1 VAVQMAMLTVWI
13 RESSRSPAR
22 SVGRDILASVAMPT
36 HLGPFVRKF
45 HENAGYLSTNLLQDV
60 TGVDGVVWIFMGE
73 PTRNETALGP
83 RIFVVPGARLA
94 VSSLTHAAA
103 VRITIPPELV
113 GTLPPRLSMQ
123 AASFAAAN
131 RSVLQLYWLGE
142 MGTQDALDLL
152 VRV

>member
-1 VAVQMAMLTVWI
+1 
-13 RESSRSPAR
+13 
-22 SVGRDILASVAMPT
+22 MPT
-36 HLGPFVRKF
+36 HLGPFVRRF

-60 TGVDGVVWIFMGE
+60 TGVEGAVVWIFMGE

-83 RIFVVPGARLA
+83 RILVVPGERLT
-94 VSSLTHAAA
+94 VISLSNAAA
-103 VRITIPPELV
+103 VRITTPPEIV

-123 AASFAAAN
+123 AAAFAAAN
-131 RSVLQLYWLGE
+131 RDVLQLYWLGE